1 MRGPGRTRRRATRL
15 PLYARCAISAYPRWW
30 RERYGQ
36 DQQRF
41 LEQLADEHRP
51 LQRAV
56 VNLFAGALAA
66 RLHPVGMPQT
76 VGPWRDR
83 ARASIAWATVPAL
96 AGLGLT
102 EVIMDHSSRN
112 SMWAGPSTTL
122 SSGGRVAAD
131 AMTAINLAGV
141 AIVLL
146 LLVGWELVARL
157 ADRAP
162 GGRPGRRWLML
173 VTAPLA
179 AMVIEIG
186 LSILRAKLM
195 FGRRVGSTI
204 VIESHHPLTYS
215 VLSIAS
221 DVVGVAGLLSIFCV
235 VLAARRADLR
245 VSDLRGGVW
254 LAQLIALVLS
264 IAAIAAV
271 AWGIGVT
278 HQPPI
283 PRADLIGSGPG
294 IHTWTGIQTSIAAD
308 WLLISG
314 GLVVISIVTG
324 WAALSARRSYSTAR
338 RLLGT

>member
-1 MRGPGRTRRRATRL
+1 
-15 PLYARCAISAYPRWW
+15 
-30 RERYGQ
+30 
-36 DQQRF
+36 
-41 LEQLADEHRP
+41 
-51 LQRAV
+51 
-56 VNLFAGALAA
+56 
-66 RLHPVGMPQT
+66 
-76 VGPWRDR
+76 
-83 ARASIAWATVPAL
+83 
-96 AGLGLT
+96 
-102 EVIMDHSSRN
+102 
-112 SMWAGPSTTL
+112 MWAGPSTTL